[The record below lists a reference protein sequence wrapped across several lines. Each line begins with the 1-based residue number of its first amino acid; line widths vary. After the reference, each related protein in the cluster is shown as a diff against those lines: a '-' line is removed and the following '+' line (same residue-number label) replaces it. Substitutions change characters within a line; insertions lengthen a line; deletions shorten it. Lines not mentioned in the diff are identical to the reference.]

1 MLLSFSLENWMSFKG
16 KTSFSMVATKERQ
29 HGERIP
35 KVDKYQTRIL
45 PVAAIYGGN
54 ASGKTNLFKALNFAK
69 YLIVKGTQPDSLIQ
83 VEPFR
88 LDATGTELPTR
99 LGFEILVE
107 DTIYAYSFTVSRKT
121 VLEEKLVLISSTS
134 EKVLFDRRGDKPH
147 FDKSLQDDRFLEFAF
162 RGTRDNQL
170 FLTNSVS
177 QKVENFRP
185 VYNWFKESL
194 ELIGPDS
201 RFEPFEQFLDEGN
214 PLYST
219 MNEVLQQL
227 DTGIIHLGSEVV
239 PFENVPLNSA
249 LKTRIQEEVKEG
261 MTIRLMSEPMNERY
275 IIRRTNGELVAKKLV
290 AFHPKSD
297 GTEVRFEIKD
307 EADGSQR
314 VIDLLPAF
322 LDISITNAKK
332 VFVIDEV
339 DRSLHTLLTRQL
351 LEIYLASCSSESRAQ
366 LLITTH
372 DVLLMDQDLFR
383 RDEMWV
389 TERDSSGI
397 STMVSFSEFKDVR
410 YDKDIRKSYLQ
421 GRLGGIPRILVKGPL
436 PKLTLTETGRRKVG

>member
-88 LDATGTELPTR
+88 LDATGTEFPTR
-99 LGFEILVE
+99 LGFEILVD

-134 EKVLFDRRGDKPH
+134 EKVLFDRRGDKPN
-147 FDKSLQDDRFLEFAF
+147 FDKSLQDDQFLEFAF

-214 PLYST
+214 PLFST
-219 MNEVLQQL
+219 MNEVLKQL

-239 PFENVPLNSA
+239 PFENVPLNSS

-261 MTIRLMSEPMNERY
+261 MTVRLMSEPMNERY

-351 LEIYLASCSSESRAQ
+351 LEIYLASCSAESRAQ
-366 LLITTH
+366 LLITT
-372 DVLLMDQDLFR
+372 
-383 RDEMWV
+383 DEMWV

-421 GRLGGIPRILVKGPL
+421 GRLGGIPRIFVKGPL
-436 PKLTLTETGRRKVG
+436 P

>member
-99 LGFEILVE
+99 LGFEILVD
-107 DTIYAYSFTVSRKT
+107 DTIFAYSFTVSRKT

-134 EKVLFDRRGDKPH
+134 EKVLFDRRGDKPN

-261 MTIRLMSEPMNERY
+261 MTVRLMSEPMNERY
-275 IIRRTNGELVAKKLV
+275 IIMRTNGELVAKKLV

-421 GRLGGIPRILVKGPL
+421 GRLGGIPRILVNRPL
-436 PKLTLTETGRRKVG
+436 PKLTSMP